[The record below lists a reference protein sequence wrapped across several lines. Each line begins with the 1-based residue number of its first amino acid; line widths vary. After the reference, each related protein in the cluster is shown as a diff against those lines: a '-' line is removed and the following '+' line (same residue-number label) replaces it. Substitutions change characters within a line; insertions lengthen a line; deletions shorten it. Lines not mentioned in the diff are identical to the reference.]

1 MPVGFLAAQVVHA
14 AGESIRQKLPP
25 HTNAVVLSVPNEQA
39 LRDLHQKLEN
49 IDHELIIEIDEPYTG
64 QATAIGLA
72 PVSDRAEAKKVLS
85 GLPLLKNLTCPGG
98 VNNAQ
103 KEFAPERAGV
113 IPSPGSIHAYSETVS
128 RLK

>member
-25 HTNAVVLSVPNEQA
+25 HTNAVVLSVPDEQA
-39 LRDLHQKLEN
+39 LRDLHEKLEN

-72 PVSDRAEAKKVLS
+72 PVSDRTKVKQVLS
-85 GLPLLKNLTCPGG
+85 GLPLLKSLTCPGSISIEQQELPPEG
-98 VNNAQ
+98 VD
-103 KEFAPERAGV
+103 E
-113 IPSPGSIHAYSETVS
+113 ISTPGSIHAYSLEAK
-128 RLK
+128 REE